1 MAHKGLMAWALLGI
15 LGLVFQATFFFKD
28 SLAAHHPQWRPELE
42 AFCKWTGC
50 QILPLQVLDAIL
62 IDHAA
67 IDLISEPDP
76 ATLATPATPTAPEID
91 TPQTSYKQ
99 WRFQITLRNAQNYS
113 VAMPWIELTLTDS
126 QDQAVMRQVFDPLA
140 LGAPKVLNAGET
152 WSQDLRLRLQ
162 DESMAF
168 AAYRLLAFYP

>member
-1 MAHKGLMAWALLGI
+1 
-15 LGLVFQATFFFKD
+15 
-28 SLAAHHPQWRPELE
+28 
-42 AFCKWTGC
+42 
-50 QILPLQVLDAIL
+50 
-62 IDHAA
+62 
-67 IDLISEPDP
+67 
-76 ATLATPATPTAPEID
+76 
-91 TPQTSYKQ
+91 
-99 WRFQITLRNAQNYS
+99 
-113 VAMPWIELTLTDS
+113 MPWIELTLTDS